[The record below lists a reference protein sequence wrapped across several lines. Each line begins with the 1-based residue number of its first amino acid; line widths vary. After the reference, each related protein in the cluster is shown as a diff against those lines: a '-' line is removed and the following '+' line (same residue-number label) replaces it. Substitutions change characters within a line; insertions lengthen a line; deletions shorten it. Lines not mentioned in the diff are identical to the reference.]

1 MNKDKKSLI
10 TNLCKKYHLDF
21 YSQNT
26 KEEKVYYKKINAI
39 VGLLNDYRNELNF
52 NSDP

>member
-1 MNKDKKSLI
+1 MQIYAKNIILISILKIQKK
-10 TNLCKKYHLDF
+10 K
-21 YSQNT
+21 
-26 KEEKVYYKKINAI
+26 KVYYKKINTI